1 MQTRTATAV
10 ACSNIALIKYWGNVD
25 AALRIPANSSLS
37 MNLGGLETVTSV
49 EFDERLYAD
58 VILIDGSGAVGPA
71 RDRVVTHLDR
81 VRSMSGL
88 ACAARVESN
97 SNFPADAGIASSASA
112 FAALSLAA
120 SSAADLQL
128 DERTLSMLARLGSG
142 SACRS
147 IPAGFVEWTAGEGHT
162 TSYAHSVA
170 PPDHWDLRDLIAIVS
185 TAPKPVGSTHG
196 HALADSS
203 FLHAARVGTVRQRLA
218 ACKEAL
224 LARDL
229 AAFGPLVEED
239 ALAMH
244 AVMFTSRPPVLYWL
258 PETVA
263 VMRAVHAWRAEG
275 LQVYFTID
283 AGPNVHC
290 LCLPPD
296 HAAVEQR
303 LRAIPGVL
311 DVLSAAP
318 GPGAR
323 LQPAE

>member
-1 MQTRTATAV
+1 MSR
-10 ACSNIALIKYWGNVD
+10 AL
-25 AALRIPANSSLS
+25 ALNYCPNCGHA
-37 MNLGGLETVTSV
+37 LE
-49 EFDERLYAD
+49 
-58 VILIDGSGAVGPA
+58 
-71 RDRVVTHLDR
+71 DREAFGR
-81 VRSMSGL
+81 VRRFCPACQAIVFREHKVAAGVLVEHEGRVLLVRRRIGPRQGL
-88 ACAARVESN
+88 WT
-97 SNFPADAGIASSASA
+97 F
-112 FAALSLAA
+112 
-120 SSAADLQL
+120 
-128 DERTLSMLARLGSG
+128 
-142 SACRS
+142 
-147 IPAGFVEWTAGEGHT
+147 PAGFVEWTAGEGHT

-170 PPDHWDLRDLIAIVS
+170 PPDHWDLHDLIAIVS
-185 TAPKPVGSTHG
+185 TSPKVVGSTHG
-196 HALADSS
+196 HGLADTS

-244 AVMFTSRPPVLYWL
+244 AVMLTSRPPVFYWL

-275 LQVYFTID
+275 AQVYFTID

-296 HAAVEQR
+296 HLVVEPR
-303 LRAIPGVL
+303 LRALPGVL
-311 DVLSAAP
+311 DVLSAPP

-323 LQPAE
+323 LQTTD